1 MANMECATIRQ
12 LLPAY
17 GDNELSVESAVE
29 VERHVQTCAA
39 CRPALTRQRTFSET
53 IGQLYPRAALPPG
66 LDDRIRRTLRTVPG
80 PRFWLAGLALAA
92 SALLVFGAVWTL
104 RPAEVPATPASVLAA
119 AAVHRGARQQALPLA
134 FRSADAAAV
143 NGWLSHALPFPI
155 NEPVRT
161 PSNLTLEGAT
171 TVDLAGERVGYVQYR
186 RDAHQVSLFLL
197 PPRPWP
203 EGGQRVHARAV
214 EFHLFTID
222 GLNLIAWNHP
232 PLSYVL
238 VSDFGGHGSQA
249 CAVCHDS
256 MADAAMIGFANDGAI

>member
-1 MANMECATIRQ
+1 MECETIRQ

-29 VERHVQTCAA
+29 VERHLHACAR
-39 CRPALTRQRTFSET
+39 CRAALARQRTFSET
-53 IGQLYPRAALPPG
+53 VGRLYPRAPLPPG
-66 LDDRIRRTLRTVPG
+66 LEDRVRRTLRTAPG
-80 PRFWLAGLALAA
+80 TRFWLGGLALAA
-92 SALLVFGAVWTL
+92 AAVLVFGAVWTL
-104 RPAEVPATPASVLAA
+104 MPAGVPDTPASVLAA
-119 AAVHRGARQQALPLA
+119 AAVHRSACQQPLPLA
-134 FRSADAAAV
+134 IHSADAAAV

-155 NEPVRT
+155 NAPVRKT
-161 PSNLTLEGAT
+161 SNLTLEGAA
-171 TVDLAGERVGYVQYR
+171 TVDLASERVGYVQYR
-186 RDAHQVSLFLL
+186 HDAHQISLFLL

-203 EGGQRVHARAV
+203 QGGQRVHVHDV

-238 VSDFGGHGSQA
+238 VSDLGGQGGQA

-256 MADAAMIGFANDGAI
+256 MADAAMIGAANDGAI